1 MKRHIFII
9 TSLLIGIF
17 SFAENKTFIRE
28 YTYQA
33 SESDSKISARNQAMR
48 EVKKLLLEELGV
60 YVESYVNYT
69 IEERQGHITK
79 DFITNEIK
87 QLSVGI
93 TETKIL
99 EEKWNGE
106 QYYVRAEIVADPTD
120 VVRKINQTLEKRQ
133 SDVVIDS
140 LHILLNSMKQNV
152 EVKNAEIEQLNQQ
165 LRTQTAANQS
175 QQQKVNDLNKQLS
188 TLQVQLNKYQQEE
201 QQLLSE
207 IEKIQKRLQN
217 STKKAV
223 SNAKIGMSIGD
234 VIKLCGEP
242 RKKLFCEAWNIVW
255 YNYGYIWLGF
265 ENGILTGAKEIED
278 TPDRC
283 STPENGGSSRS
294 NWKPLLSR

>member
-1 MKRHIFII
+1 MKRFLFIASI
-9 TSLLIGIF
+9 LLIALF
-17 SFAENKTFIRE
+17 VNAENKTFIRE

-33 SESDSKISARNQAMR
+33 SESDSKISARTQALT

-69 IEERQGHITK
+69 IESQGGHITK

-106 QYYVRAEIVADPTD
+106 QYYVRAEIVSDPTD

-152 EVKNAEIEQLNQQ
+152 EVKNAEIEKLDQQLNA
-165 LRTQTAANQS
+165 QTAANQE
-175 QQQKVNDLNKQLS
+175 QQKKVESLNGQLVA
-188 TLQVQLNKYQQEE
+188 LQIQLNKYQQEE

-207 IEKIQKRLQN
+207 IEKIRQKLQK
-217 STKKAV
+217 STTKAV
-223 SNAKIGMSIGD
+223 TNAKIGMSISD

-242 RKKLFCEAWNIVW
+242 RKKLVCEAWNIVW

-265 ENGILTGAKEIED
+265 ENGILTGAQEIED
-278 TPDRC
+278 TPDGC
-283 STPENGGSSRS
+283 ETPS
-294 NWKPLLSR
+294 NFRGTLSR

>member
-1 MKRHIFII
+1 MKRFLFIASI
-9 TSLLIGIF
+9 LLIALF
-17 SFAENKTFIRE
+17 VNAENKTFIRE

-33 SESDSKISARNQAMR
+33 SESDSKISARTQALT

-69 IEERQGHITK
+69 IESQGGHITK

-152 EVKNAEIEQLNQQ
+152 EVKNAEIEKLNQQ
-165 LRTQTAANQS
+165 LRTQTTTNQT

-188 TLQVQLNKYQQEE
+188 TLQTQLSKYRQEE

-207 IEKIQKRLQN
+207 IDRIKKNLQN
-217 STKKAV
+217 ITTKAV
-223 SNAKIGMSIGD
+223 NNARVGMNTSE
-234 VIKLCGEP
+234 VIRVCGEP
-242 RKKLFCEAWNIVW
+242 RQVSDFLDRSW

-265 ENGILTGAKEIED
+265 KNGILKGAETVEKFSGAHTE
-278 TPDRC
+278 P
-283 STPENGGSSRS
+283 S
-294 NWKPLLSR
+294 NYNNMLSR

>member
-1 MKRHIFII
+1 MKRFLFI
-9 TSLLIGIF
+9 TSTLLIALF
-17 SFAENKTFIRE
+17 VNAENKTFIRE

-33 SESDSKISARNQAMR
+33 SESDSKISARTQALT

-69 IEERQGHITK
+69 IESQGGHITK

-93 TETKIL
+93 TETKII
-99 EEKWNGE
+99 EETWNGE
-106 QYYVRAEIVADPTD
+106 QYYIRAEIVADPTD

-152 EVKNAEIEQLNQQ
+152 EVKNAEIDKLNQL

-242 RKKLFCEAWNIVW
+242 RKKLFCEVWNIVW

-265 ENGILTGAKEIED
+265 ENGILTGGQEIES
-278 TPDRC
+278 TPDKC
-283 STPENGGSSRS
+283 STPHNYLNR
-294 NWKPLLSR
+294 LSR

>member
-1 MKRHIFII
+1 MKRFFFIVT
-9 TSLLIGIF
+9 TSLIVMF
-17 SFAENKTFIRE
+17 VNAENKTFIRE

-33 SESDSKISARNQAMR
+33 SESDSKITARNQALS

-69 IEERQGHITK
+69 IESQSGHITK

-140 LHILLNSMKQNV
+140 LHILLQNMQQNV
-152 EVKNAEIEQLNQQ
+152 EVKNAEIEKLNQL
-165 LRTQTAANQS
+165 LRTQSTTNQI
-175 QQQKVNDLNKQLS
+175 QRQKVNDLNNQLS
-188 TLQVQLNKYQQEE
+188 SLQTQLNKYRQEE
-201 QQLLSE
+201 QDILTE
-207 IEKIQKRLQN
+207 IDRIKRNLQN
-217 STKKAV
+217 ITTKAV
-223 SNAKIGMSIGD
+223 TNARAGMSCEE
-234 VIKLCGEP
+234 VVRLCGKP
-242 RKKLFCEAWNIVW
+242 RSIDDRWITEIW

-265 ENGILTGAKEIED
+265 SNNVLIVAVSIENQGGHNPTTFTNLQSYTKYNILK
-278 TPDRC
+278 R
-283 STPENGGSSRS
+283 
-294 NWKPLLSR
+294 

>member
-1 MKRHIFII
+1 MKRFLFI
-9 TSLLIGIF
+9 TSTLLIALF
-17 SFAENKTFIRE
+17 VNAENKTFIRE

-33 SESDSKISARNQAMR
+33 SESDSKISARTQALT

-69 IEERQGHITK
+69 IESQGGHITK

-93 TETKIL
+93 TETKII
-99 EEKWNGE
+99 EETWNGE
-106 QYYVRAEIVADPTD
+106 QYYIRAEIVADPTD
-120 VVRKINQTLEKRQ
+120 VVRKINQTIEKRQ

-152 EVKNAEIEQLNQQ
+152 EVKNAEIDKLNQL
-165 LRTQTAANQS
+165 LRTQTATNQS
-175 QQQKVNDLNKQLS
+175 QQQKVNDLNRQLS

-223 SNAKIGMSIGD
+223 SNAKIGMSISD

-242 RKKLFCEAWNIVW
+242 RKKLVCEVWNIVW

-265 ENGILTGAKEIED
+265 ENGILTGAQEIED
-278 TPDRC
+278 TPYKC
-283 STPENGGSSRS
+283 ETPS
-294 NWKPLLSR
+294 NFRGTLSR

>member
-1 MKRHIFII
+1 MKRFLFI
-9 TSLLIGIF
+9 TSTLLIALF
-17 SFAENKTFIRE
+17 VNAENKTFIRE

-33 SESDSKISARNQAMR
+33 SESDSKISARTQALT

-69 IEERQGHITK
+69 IESQGGHITK

-93 TETKIL
+93 TETKII
-99 EEKWNGE
+99 EETWNGE
-106 QYYVRAEIVADPTD
+106 QYYIRAEIVADPTD

-152 EVKNAEIEQLNQQ
+152 EVKNAEIDKLNQL
-165 LRTQTAANQS
+165 LRTQTATNQS
-175 QQQKVNDLNKQLS
+175 QQQKVNDLNRQLS

-223 SNAKIGMSIGD
+223 SNAKIGMSISD

-242 RKKLFCEAWNIVW
+242 RKKLVCEAWNIVW

-265 ENGILTGAKEIED
+265 KNGILTGAQEIED
-278 TPDRC
+278 TPYEC
-283 STPENGGSSRS
+283 ETPS
-294 NWKPLLSR
+294 NFSGTLSR

>member
-1 MKRHIFII
+1 MKRFLFI
-9 TSLLIGIF
+9 TLTLLIALF
-17 SFAENKTFIRE
+17 VNAENKTFIRE

-33 SESDSKISARNQAMR
+33 SESDSKISARTQALT

-69 IEERQGHITK
+69 IESQGGHITK

-93 TETKIL
+93 TETKII
-99 EEKWNGE
+99 EETWNGE
-106 QYYVRAEIVADPTD
+106 QYYIRAEIVADPTD

-152 EVKNAEIEQLNQQ
+152 EVKNAEIDKLNQL
-165 LRTQTAANQS
+165 LRTQTATNQS
-175 QQQKVNDLNKQLS
+175 QQQKVNDLNRQLS

-223 SNAKIGMSIGD
+223 SNAKIGMSISD

-242 RKKLFCEAWNIVW
+242 RKKLVCEAWNIVW

-265 ENGILTGAKEIED
+265 ENGILTGAQEIED
-278 TPDRC
+278 TPYEC
-283 STPENGGSSRS
+283 ETPS
-294 NWKPLLSR
+294 NFSGTLSR

>member
-1 MKRHIFII
+1 MKRLFFIAS
-9 TSLLIGIF
+9 TLIMTVF
-17 SFAENKTFIRE
+17 VNAENKTFIRE

-33 SESDSKISARNQAMR
+33 SESDSKITARSHALT

-69 IEERQGHITK
+69 IESQSGHITK

-120 VVRKINQTLEKRQ
+120 VVRKINQTIEKRQ

-152 EVKNAEIEQLNQQ
+152 EVKNAEIDKLNQQ
-165 LRTQTAANQS
+165 LRTQTATSQS

-188 TLQVQLNKYQQEE
+188 TLQAQLNKYRQEE
-201 QQLLSE
+201 QEILSE
-207 IEKIQKRLQN
+207 IDRIKRNLQN
-217 STKKAV
+217 ITTRAV
-223 SNAKIGMSIGD
+223 TNARAGMSCEE
-234 VIKLCGEP
+234 VVRLCGKP
-242 RKKLFCEAWNIVW
+242 RSIDDRWITEIW
-255 YNYGYIWLGF
+255 YNYGYVWLGF
-265 ENGILTGAKEIED
+265 SNNILIVAVPIENQGGHNPTTFTNLQTYTKYNILK
-278 TPDRC
+278 R
-283 STPENGGSSRS
+283 
-294 NWKPLLSR
+294 

>member
-1 MKRHIFII
+1 MKRFLFI
-9 TSLLIGIF
+9 TSTLLIALF
-17 SFAENKTFIRE
+17 VNAENKTFIRE

-33 SESDSKISARNQAMR
+33 SESDSKISARTQALT

-69 IEERQGHITK
+69 IESQGGHITK

-152 EVKNAEIEQLNQQ
+152 EVKNAEIEKLDQQLNA
-165 LRTQTAANQS
+165 QTAANQE
-175 QQQKVNDLNKQLS
+175 QQKKVESLNGQLVA
-188 TLQVQLNKYQQEE
+188 LQIQLNKYQQEE

-207 IEKIQKRLQN
+207 IEKIRQKLQK
-217 STKKAV
+217 STTKAV
-223 SNAKIGMSIGD
+223 TNAKIGMSISD

-242 RKKLFCEAWNIVW
+242 RIKLVCDTWNIVW

-265 ENGILTGAKEIED
+265 ENGILTGAQEIED
-278 TPDRC
+278 TPDEC
-283 STPENGGSSRS
+283 ETPS
-294 NWKPLLSR
+294 NFRGTLSR

>member
-1 MKRHIFII
+1 MKRFLFI
-9 TSLLIGIF
+9 TSTLLIALF
-17 SFAENKTFIRE
+17 VNAENKTFIRE

-33 SESDSKISARNQAMR
+33 SESDSKITARNQALS

-69 IEERQGHITK
+69 IESQSGHITK

-140 LHILLNSMKQNV
+140 LHILLQNMQQNV
-152 EVKNAEIEQLNQQ
+152 EVKNAEIEKLNQL
-165 LRTQTAANQS
+165 LRTQSATNQI
-175 QQQKVNDLNKQLS
+175 QRQKVNDLNNQLS
-188 TLQVQLNKYQQEE
+188 SLQTQLNKYRQEE
-201 QQLLSE
+201 QDILTE
-207 IEKIQKRLQN
+207 IDRIKRNLQN
-217 STKKAV
+217 ITTKAV
-223 SNAKIGMSIGD
+223 TNARAGMSCEE
-234 VIKLCGEP
+234 VVRLCGKP
-242 RKKLFCEAWNIVW
+242 RSIDDRWITEIW

-265 ENGILTGAKEIED
+265 SNNVLIVAVPIENQGGHNPTTFTNLQSYTKYNILK
-278 TPDRC
+278 R
-283 STPENGGSSRS
+283 
-294 NWKPLLSR
+294 

>member
-1 MKRHIFII
+1 MKRFLFIASI
-9 TSLLIGIF
+9 LLIAMVVN
-17 SFAENKTFIRE
+17 AENKTFIRE

-33 SESDSKISARNQAMR
+33 SESDSKISARTQALT

-69 IEERQGHITK
+69 IESQGGHITK

-106 QYYVRAEIVADPTD
+106 QYYVRAEIAADPTD

-152 EVKNAEIEQLNQQ
+152 EVKNAEIDKLNQQ
-165 LRTQTAANQS
+165 LRTETIANQT
-175 QQQKVNDLNKQLS
+175 QQQKVNDLNQQLS
-188 TLQVQLNKYQQEE
+188 TLQTQLSKYRKEE
-201 QQLLSE
+201 QEIQSE
-207 IEKIQKRLQN
+207 IDRIKRNLQN
-217 STKKAV
+217 ITTKAV
-223 SNAKIGMSIGD
+223 TNARVGMSCEE
-234 VIKLCGEP
+234 VVRLCGKP
-242 RKKLFCEAWNIVW
+242 RSIDDRWMTEIW
-255 YNYGYIWLGF
+255 YNYGYVWLGF
-265 ENGILTGAKEIED
+265 SNNVLIVAVPVENQGGHNPTTFTNLQSYTKYNILK
-278 TPDRC
+278 R
-283 STPENGGSSRS
+283 
-294 NWKPLLSR
+294 

>member
-1 MKRHIFII
+1 MKRFFFIVT
-9 TSLLIGIF
+9 TSLIVMF
-17 SFAENKTFIRE
+17 VNAENKTFIRE

-33 SESDSKISARNQAMR
+33 SESDSKITARTQALT

-69 IEERQGHITK
+69 VESQSGHITK

-93 TETKIL
+93 TETKII
-99 EEKWNGE
+99 EETWNGE
-106 QYYVRAEIVADPTD
+106 QYYIRAEIVADPTD

-188 TLQVQLNKYQQEE
+188 TLQTQLSKYRQEE

-207 IEKIQKRLQN
+207 IDRIKKNLQN
-217 STKKAV
+217 ITTKAV
-223 SNAKIGMSIGD
+223 NNARVGMNTSE
-234 VIKLCGEP
+234 VIRVCGEP
-242 RKKLFCEAWNIVW
+242 RQVSDFLDISW

-265 ENGILTGAKEIED
+265 KNGILKGAETVEKFSGAQHTE
-278 TPDRC
+278 P
-283 STPENGGSSRS
+283 S
-294 NWKPLLSR
+294 NYNNMLSR

>member
-1 MKRHIFII
+1 MKRFLFIA
-9 TSLLIGIF
+9 TTLLIVMF
-17 SFAENKTFIRE
+17 VHAENKTFIRE

-33 SESDSKISARNQAMR
+33 SESDSKITARNQALT

-69 IEERQGHITK
+69 VESQSGHITK

-99 EEKWNGE
+99 DEKWNGE
-106 QYYVRAEIVADPTD
+106 QYYVQAEIVADPSD

-140 LHILLNSMKQNV
+140 LHILLQNMQQNV
-152 EVKNAEIEQLNQQ
+152 EVKNAEIEKLNQQ
-165 LRTQTAANQS
+165 LHTQTITNQS

-188 TLQVQLNKYQQEE
+188 SLQTQLSKYRQEE

-207 IEKIQKRLQN
+207 IDRIKKNLQN
-217 STKKAV
+217 ITTKAV
-223 SNAKIGMSIGD
+223 TNARIGMNID
-234 VIKLCGEP
+234 EVMRVCGEP
-242 RKKLFCEAWNIVW
+242 RQESYFVNNSW

-265 ENGILTGAKEIED
+265 KNGILKGAETVEKFTGPTTD
-278 TPDRC
+278 P
-283 STPENGGSSRS
+283 S
-294 NWKPLLSR
+294 NYNNMLSR

>member
-1 MKRHIFII
+1 MNRFLFIV
-9 TSLLIGIF
+9 TTLLIVMF
-17 SFAENKTFIRE
+17 VNAENKTFIRE

-33 SESDSKISARNQAMR
+33 SESDSKISARTQALT

-69 IEERQGHITK
+69 IESQGGHITK

-106 QYYVRAEIVADPTD
+106 QYYVRAEIVANPTD

-152 EVKNAEIEQLNQQ
+152 EVKNAEIEKLDQQLNA
-165 LRTQTAANQS
+165 QTAANQE
-175 QQQKVNDLNKQLS
+175 QQKKVESLNGQLVA
-188 TLQVQLNKYQQEE
+188 LQIQLNKYQQEE

-207 IEKIQKRLQN
+207 IEKIRQRLQK
-217 STKKAV
+217 STTKAV
-223 SNAKIGMSIGD
+223 TNAKIGMSISD

-242 RKKLFCEAWNIVW
+242 RKKLVCEAWNIVW

-265 ENGILTGAKEIED
+265 ENGILTGAQEIED
-278 TPDRC
+278 TPDEC
-283 STPENGGSSRS
+283 KTPS
-294 NWKPLLSR
+294 NFRGTLSR

>member
-1 MKRHIFII
+1 MKRFLFI
-9 TSLLIGIF
+9 TTTLFLIMF
-17 SFAENKTFIRE
+17 VNAENKTFIRE

-33 SESDSKISARNQAMR
+33 SESDSKITARNQALT

-69 IEERQGHITK
+69 VESQGGHITK

-99 EEKWNGE
+99 EETWNGE
-106 QYYVRAEIVADPTD
+106 QYYVRAEIVADPSD

-140 LHILLNSMKQNV
+140 LHILLQNMKQNV
-152 EVKNAEIEQLNQQ
+152 EVKNAEIENLNQQ
-165 LRTQTAANQS
+165 LRAQTVTNQS

-188 TLQVQLNKYQQEE
+188 ILQTQLSKYQQEE

-207 IEKIQKRLQN
+207 IDKIKKNLQN
-217 STKKAV
+217 LTTKAV
-223 SNAKIGMSIGD
+223 TNAKIGMSTAE
-234 VIKLCGEP
+234 VKRVCGEP
-242 RKKLFCEAWNIVW
+242 RKVSTAYAGYYIW

-265 ENGILTGAKEIED
+265 KEDILLGAQTVEKFI
-278 TPDRC
+278 
-283 STPENGGSSRS
+283 GSSQNPS
-294 NWKPLLSR
+294 EYGGLLSR

>member
-1 MKRHIFII
+1 MKRLVFIVTI
-9 TSLLIGIF
+9 LLIGVF
-17 SFAENKTFIRE
+17 SYAENKTFIRE

-33 SESDSKISARNQAMR
+33 SESDSKISARNQAMS

-69 IEERQGHITK
+69 VESQSGHITK

-93 TETKIL
+93 TETKII

-140 LHILLNSMKQNV
+140 LHLLLNSMKQNV
-152 EVKNAEIEQLNQQ
+152 EVKNVEIEKLNQQ
-165 LRTQTAANQS
+165 LRTQTATNQS

-188 TLQVQLNKYQQEE
+188 TLQTQLSKYRQEE

-207 IEKIQKRLQN
+207 IDSIKKNLQN
-217 STKKAV
+217 LTTKAV
-223 SNAKIGMSIGD
+223 SNARIGMNYEE
-234 VIKLCGEP
+234 VVRLCGQP
-242 RKKLFCEAWNIVW
+242 RSIDRSWGAQVW
-255 YNYGYIWLGF
+255 YNYGYVWLGF
-265 ENGILTGAKEIED
+265 ANQVLIVAVPIEKQKGCSVTYFSDSPDNILK
-278 TPDRC
+278 R
-283 STPENGGSSRS
+283 
-294 NWKPLLSR
+294 

>member
-1 MKRHIFII
+1 MKRFLFIASI
-9 TSLLIGIF
+9 LLIALF
-17 SFAENKTFIRE
+17 VNAENKTFIRE

-33 SESDSKISARNQAMR
+33 SESDSKISARNQAMS

-120 VVRKINQTLEKRQ
+120 VVRQINQTLEKRQ

-140 LHILLNSMKQNV
+140 LHILINFMKQNV
-152 EVKNAEIEQLNQQ
+152 EAKNAEIEKLDQQLNA
-165 LRTQTAANQS
+165 QTAANQE
-175 QQQKVNDLNKQLS
+175 QQKKVESLNGQLVA
-188 TLQVQLNKYQQEE
+188 LQIQLNKYQQEE

-207 IEKIQKRLQN
+207 IEKIRQKLQK
-217 STKKAV
+217 STTKAV
-223 SNAKIGMSIGD
+223 TNAKIGMSISD

-242 RKKLFCEAWNIVW
+242 RKKLVCEAWNIVW

-265 ENGILTGAKEIED
+265 ENGILTGAQEIED
-278 TPDRC
+278 TPDSC
-283 STPENGGSSRS
+283 STPENGWSRS
-294 NWKPLLSR
+294 TMKPLLSR

>member
-1 MKRHIFII
+1 MKRFLFIAS
-9 TSLLIGIF
+9 TLLIVMF
-17 SFAENKTFIRE
+17 VNAENKTFIRE

-33 SESDSKISARNQAMR
+33 SESDSKITARNQALT

-69 IEERQGHITK
+69 IESQSGHITR

-106 QYYVRAEIVADPTD
+106 QYYVQAEIVADPSD

-140 LHILLNSMKQNV
+140 LHILLQNMKQNV
-152 EVKNAEIEQLNQQ
+152 EVKNTEIEKLNQQ
-165 LRTQTAANQS
+165 LQTQTATNQI

-188 TLQVQLNKYQQEE
+188 TLQTQLSKYRQEE

-207 IEKIQKRLQN
+207 IDRIKKNLQN
-217 STKKAV
+217 ITTKAV
-223 SNAKIGMSIGD
+223 SNARIGMNTSE
-234 VIKLCGEP
+234 VIRVCGEP
-242 RKKLFCEAWNIVW
+242 RQVSDFVDRSW

-265 ENGILTGAKEIED
+265 KNGILKGAETVEKFTGAHAE
-278 TPDRC
+278 P
-283 STPENGGSSRS
+283 S
-294 NWKPLLSR
+294 NYNNMLSR

>member
-1 MKRHIFII
+1 MNRFLFIV
-9 TSLLIGIF
+9 TSLLIVMF
-17 SFAENKTFIRE
+17 ANAENKTFIRE

-33 SESDSKISARNQAMR
+33 SESDSKITARNQALT

-69 IEERQGHITK
+69 VESQGGHITK

-106 QYYVRAEIVADPTD
+106 QYYVRAEIVADPSD

-140 LHILLNSMKQNV
+140 LHILLNNMKQNV
-152 EVKNAEIEQLNQQ
+152 EVKNAEIEKLNQQ
-165 LRTQTAANQS
+165 LRTQTTTNQT

-188 TLQVQLNKYQQEE
+188 TLQTQLSKYRQEE

-207 IEKIQKRLQN
+207 IDRIKKNLQN
-217 STKKAV
+217 ITTKAV
-223 SNAKIGMSIGD
+223 SNARIGMNTSE
-234 VIKLCGEP
+234 VIRVCGEP
-242 RKKLFCEAWNIVW
+242 RQVSDFVDRSW

-265 ENGILTGAKEIED
+265 KNGILKGAETVEKFTGATAE
-278 TPDRC
+278 P
-283 STPENGGSSRS
+283 S
-294 NWKPLLSR
+294 NYNNMLSR

>member
-1 MKRHIFII
+1 MKRFLFI
-9 TSLLIGIF
+9 TTALLMVMLLH
-17 SFAENKTFIRE
+17 AENKTFIRE

-33 SESDSKISARNQAMR
+33 SESDSKITARNQALS

-69 IEERQGHITK
+69 VESQSGHITK

-140 LHILLNSMKQNV
+140 LHILLNSMKRNV
-152 EVKNAEIEQLNQQ
+152 EVKNAEIENLNQQ
-165 LRTQTAANQS
+165 LRTQTAANQT

-188 TLQVQLNKYQQEE
+188 TLQTQLSKYRQEE

-207 IEKIQKRLQN
+207 IDRIKKNLQN
-217 STKKAV
+217 ITTKAV
-223 SNAKIGMSIGD
+223 TNARIGMNYEE
-234 VIKLCGEP
+234 VVRLCGQP
-242 RKKLFCEAWNIVW
+242 RSVDRTWGDEVW

-265 ENGILTGAKEIED
+265 ANQVLIVAVPIEKQKGYSVNYFSDSPDNILK
-278 TPDRC
+278 R
-283 STPENGGSSRS
+283 
-294 NWKPLLSR
+294 

>member
-1 MKRHIFII
+1 MKRFLFI
-9 TSLLIGIF
+9 TTALLMVMLLH
-17 SFAENKTFIRE
+17 AENKTFIRE

-33 SESDSKISARNQAMR
+33 SESDSKITARNQALS

-69 IEERQGHITK
+69 IEEQQGHITK

-165 LRTQTAANQS
+165 LRTQTATNQS
-175 QQQKVNDLNKQLS
+175 QQQKVNNLTQQLS
-188 TLQVQLNKYQQEE
+188 SLQTQLSQYRQEE

-207 IEKIQKRLQN
+207 IDRIKKNLQN
-217 STKKAV
+217 LTTKAV
-223 SNAKIGMSIGD
+223 SNARIGMNTSE
-234 VIKLCGEP
+234 IKSVCGEP
-242 RKKLFCEAWNIVW
+242 RQIKTFVNYTW
-255 YNYGYIWLGF
+255 YNYGYLWLGF
-265 ENGILTGAKEIED
+265 QDNILIVGVPVEKYRGVDITYIEKENNVLG
-278 TPDRC
+278 R
-283 STPENGGSSRS
+283 
-294 NWKPLLSR
+294 

>member
-1 MKRHIFII
+1 MKRFLFI
-9 TSLLIGIF
+9 TSTLLIALF
-17 SFAENKTFIRE
+17 VNAENKTFIRE

-33 SESDSKISARNQAMR
+33 SESDSKISARTQALT

-69 IEERQGHITK
+69 IESQGGHITK

-106 QYYVRAEIVADPTD
+106 QYYVRAEIAADPTD

-152 EVKNAEIEQLNQQ
+152 EVKNAEIEKLDQQLNA
-165 LRTQTAANQS
+165 QTAANQE
-175 QQQKVNDLNKQLS
+175 QQKKVESLNGQLVA
-188 TLQVQLNKYQQEE
+188 LQIQLNKYQQEE

-207 IEKIQKRLQN
+207 IEKIRQKLQK
-217 STKKAV
+217 STTKAV
-223 SNAKIGMSIGD
+223 TNAKIGMSISD

-242 RKKLFCEAWNIVW
+242 RKKLVCDTWNIVW

-265 ENGILTGAKEIED
+265 ENGILTGAQEIED
-278 TPDRC
+278 TPSEC
-283 STPENGGSSRS
+283 ETPS
-294 NWKPLLSR
+294 NFRGTLSR

>member
-1 MKRHIFII
+1 MKRFLFI
-9 TSLLIGIF
+9 TSTLLIALF
-17 SFAENKTFIRE
+17 VNAENKTFIRE

-33 SESDSKISARNQAMR
+33 SESDSKISARTQALT

-69 IEERQGHITK
+69 IESQGGHITK

-106 QYYVRAEIVADPTD
+106 QYYVRAEIAADPTD

-152 EVKNAEIEQLNQQ
+152 EVKNAEIDKLNQQ
-165 LRTQTAANQS
+165 LRTETIANQT
-175 QQQKVNDLNKQLS
+175 QQQKVNDLNQQLS
-188 TLQVQLNKYQQEE
+188 TLQTQLSKYRKEE
-201 QQLLSE
+201 QEIQSE
-207 IEKIQKRLQN
+207 IDRIKRNLQN
-217 STKKAV
+217 ITTKAV
-223 SNAKIGMSIGD
+223 TNARVGMSCEE
-234 VIKLCGEP
+234 VVRLCGKP
-242 RKKLFCEAWNIVW
+242 RSIDDRWMTEIW
-255 YNYGYIWLGF
+255 YNYGYVWLGF
-265 ENGILTGAKEIED
+265 SNNVLIVAVPVENQGGHNPTTFTNLQSYTKYNILK
-278 TPDRC
+278 R
-283 STPENGGSSRS
+283 
-294 NWKPLLSR
+294 